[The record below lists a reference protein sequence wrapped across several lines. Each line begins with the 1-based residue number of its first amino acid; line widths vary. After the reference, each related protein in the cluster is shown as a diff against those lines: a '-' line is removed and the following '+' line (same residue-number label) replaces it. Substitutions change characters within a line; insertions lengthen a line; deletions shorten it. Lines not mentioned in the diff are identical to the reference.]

1 MLNFKHSLAR
11 LAVAAAMIG
20 ACAQAAAMPIYHV
33 DIDTASLGTGPAFL
47 DLYFLGL
54 DGAPAA
60 TATVW
65 NLAGALTG
73 APDLTGAVTSGTPG
87 LYAFSNAAGG
97 GELLQGIQLGGK
109 FGFDVSFTMAPGDTG
124 TTFGWALFDSTH
136 YLGVDG
142 DLGDLFLQP
151 DAAPGSQVLIAAPT
165 TRLGGVTP
173 IPEPSTAAL
182 MLVAMLAMM
191 AWRGREARRF

>member
-11 LAVAAAMIG
+11 LAVAAAMVG

-65 NLAGALTG
+65 NVNGALAGA
-73 APDLTGAVTSGTPG
+73 PSLTGAVTAGPPG
-87 LYAFSNAAGG
+87 LFTFTNATGG
-97 GELLQGIQLGGK
+97 GDLVQGIQLGGK
-109 FGFDVSFTMAPGDTG
+109 FGFDVTFTMAPGNTG
-124 TTFGWALFDSTH
+124 TTFGWALFDAVH
-136 YLGVDG
+136 YLGADG
-142 DLGDLFLQP
+142 DLGDVFLQP
-151 DAAPGSQVLIAAPT
+151 DAPAGKQVLVAAPPSQ
-165 TRLGGVTP
+165 LGSVTV
-173 IPEPSTAAL
+173 PEPSTAAL
-182 MLVAMLAMM
+182 LVAAMLALL
-191 AWRGREARRF
+191 AWRAPAVRRR

>member
-33 DIDTASLGTGPAFL
+33 DVDTASLGTGPAFL
-47 DLYFLGL
+47 DLYFMAL

-65 NLAGALTG
+65 NLNGALAG

-87 LYAFSNAAGG
+87 LFTFSNAAGG
-97 GELLQGIQLGGK
+97 GDLVQGIQLGGK
-109 FGFDVSFTMAPGDTG
+109 FGFDVTFTMAPGDTG

-136 YLGVDG
+136 YLGADG

-151 DAAPGSQVLIAAPT
+151 NAPAGKQLLVSAPAGQLGS
-165 TRLGGVTP
+165 VTV
-173 IPEPSTAAL
+173 PEPSTAS
-182 MLVAMLAMM
+182 LVLAAMLALL
-191 AWRGREARRF
+191 AWRAPAARRR